1 MLGKWPSWRFT
12 KPRAAEIAATP
23 HAVLLRSCNATLHC
37 PRHHIRIISIATMI
51 IDRAELH
58 LDPVLVLLVI
68 ALPGG
73 SASPDS
79 GQFWGRFSRFP
90 PTGNLLQLLPIVF
103 GTGPLGLASTQLES
117 SYGQSP
123 SLLPCEFAS
132 LPACEFACL
141 PACKHN
147 LILHCYHH
155 LDSESKVCAL
165 STTEDSSTITY

>member
-1 MLGKWPSWRFT
+1 MLGKWPRSRFT

-103 GTGPLGLASTQLES
+103 GTGPLALGSTQLES

-123 SLLPCEFAS
+123 SLPVYLF
-132 LPACEFACL
+132 ACEFVCL
-141 PACKHN
+141 P
-147 LILHCYHH
+147 
-155 LDSESKVCAL
+155 VCLLETQPYPSLLL
-165 STTEDSSTITY
+165 SS